1 MAPADGTG
9 YIKGE
14 PIKRQRVAIVGSGL
28 AGLTIAYLLNRD
40 NFDVEIFEIDTK
52 PSLDAASMSITYSSN
67 GKLATER
74 VDVPM
79 RAFAGGYYASLLAM
93 YKYLEIPFRSQRF
106 LFLFSAT
113 EYTETPKY
121 TTTGSESEDN
131 CGMSRFSNGDETPYF
146 IHSSNNHRFPPVK
159 PEGRTWFEYLTEVL
173 YLWFVYTY
181 FTICCFWL
189 PPEAKTFTEAVGG
202 EVSVPT
208 GRTESLREYHKR
220 IHLPEYFVKNYLLPL
235 MSSVTTC
242 PHETLLDFPAIDVTC
257 YKKFMHKQPHY
268 MVETGVSQIQKKL
281 LEGVKIGMQR
291 RVLSVESLCNG
302 EKGTGPILLRWE
314 ELSTGVLHEQEY
326 DQVVLAVSPH
336 CVGNIYKKLS
346 KQMSKIPCCESE
358 VVVHY
363 DEKVIEDVL
372 DHSRVLPAV
381 NDIYAGAEKP
391 YPSAKLGQLLGSCE
405 ELIGTTDAQI
415 IQLRTTTHPSNM
427 VFHKSATPWSL
438 LNNGQS
444 LPSLVTEST
453 HIHPPG
459 VLLTTSTIYPL
470 RQDKVLGMSRFVRV
484 LRTPESRDVVEG
496 LFRGKG
502 ISMKK
507 GYVDEK
513 SGEGVDDGE
522 EWRNGDEGVW
532 LCGGWCWDGMVLL
545 EGCVRSAVRVA
556 RELGVEAPWKV
567 EESWGG
573 N

>member
-1 MAPADGTG
+1 MP
-9 YIKGE
+9 
-14 PIKRQRVAIVGSGL
+14 V
-28 AGLTIAYLLNRD
+28 
-40 NFDVEIFEIDTK
+40 
-52 PSLDAASMSITYSSN
+52 TYSSN
-67 GKLATER
+67 GKLAIER

-79 RAFAGGYYASLLAM
+79 RAFAGGYYTNLLAM

-106 LFLFSAT
+106 LFSFSTT
-113 EYTETPKY
+113 EYSETPQH
-121 TTTGSESEDN
+121 TPAESESED
-131 CGMSRFSNGDETPYF
+131 MSGHWGVSRSSTGDEMPYF

-159 PEGRTWFEYLTEVL
+159 PEGRTWFEHLVEVL
-173 YLWFVYTY
+173 YLWFAYTY

-189 PPEAKTFTEAVGG
+189 PPATKTFTEAAEGG
-202 EVSVPT
+202 VSIPT
-208 GRTESLREYHKR
+208 GRTESLREYLKR
-220 IHLPEYFVKNYLLPL
+220 IHLPKYFVRNYLLAL

-242 PHETLLDFPAIDVTC
+242 PHETLLNFPAVDVTG

-268 MVETGVSQIQKKL
+268 MVEGGVCQIQKKL

-291 RVLSVESLCNG
+291 RVLSIESLCNG
-302 EKGTGPILLRWE
+302 GKGPGPILLRWE
-314 ELSTGVLHEQEY
+314 ELSTGAVYEREF
-326 DQVVLAVSPH
+326 DQVVLAVSPY

-346 KQMSKIPCCESE
+346 KQMSKIPCCEAE

-363 DEKVIEDVL
+363 DESVIEDVL
-372 DHSRVLPAV
+372 DNSRVSPPV
-381 NDIYAGAEKP
+381 SAEKQCISATP
-391 YPSAKLGQLLGSCE
+391 YPSAKLGQLLGLCGK
-405 ELIGTTDAQI
+405 LLGNTDAHI

-427 VFHKSATPWSL
+427 IFHKSATPWPL
-438 LNNGQS
+438 LDNGQS
-444 LPSLVTEST
+444 VPSLVTEST

-470 RQDKVLGMSRFVRV
+470 RQDKVLGASRFVRV

-502 ISMKK
+502 VSMKR

-513 SGEGVDDGE
+513 SEEDVDDGE

-545 EGCVRSAVRVA
+545 EGCVRSAVQVA

-567 EESWGG
+567 EES
-573 N
+573 